1 MNFFSI
7 RACRVPKKLVHK
19 LHMLFPYLMMSHPK
33 SMAAH
38 SKGRH
43 LTAAGITSLA
53 ISAMAGAMMLSG
65 GEARAICSPSGLEG
79 NMNPPGALATCNIID
94 PTLGSQH
101 TQASIVSSNLPAGT
115 NVNYELTG
123 LFYPLSQAEI
133 DTDFNDPFNGGLVN
147 GNLVYAFYKV
157 DGLNGTLINGVDMA
171 GSCLENCLVTKE
183 VFSDVGM
190 TNKVIP
196 DLVFTGTFIPTQNL
210 PPAPTYYF
218 KDTFTTNGGAIDN
231 MQNTVRTPGP
241 LPILGAGAAF
251 GFSRKLRGR
260 IKAARNA

>member
-1 MNFFSI
+1 M
-7 RACRVPKKLVHK
+7 LVRK
-19 LHMLFPYLMMSHPK
+19 LHTLFPFRIMSHPK
-33 SMAAH
+33 SRAAH
-38 SKGRH
+38 SKGRL
-43 LTAAGITSLA
+43 LTAGGVTSLA
-53 ISAMAGAMMLSG
+53 ISAMAGAVMLSG
-65 GEARAICSPSGLEG
+65 GEAKAASLCTPPNDANG
-79 NMNPPGALATCNIID
+79 NMIPGPVNFGTATCVVED
-94 PTLGSQH
+94 PNLGFPPTVQT

-123 LFYPLSQAEI
+123 LFNPLSQTEI
-133 DTDFNDPFNGGLVN
+133 DTDFNDPYTGGLVN
-147 GNLVYAFYKV
+147 GNMVFAFYKV

-171 GSCLENCLVTKE
+171 GSCLENCRVTKE

-196 DLVFTGTFIPTQNL
+196 DLVFTGTFIPTQDL
-210 PPAPTYYF
+210 PAAPTYYF
-218 KDTFTTNGGAIDN
+218 RDTFTTNGGAIDN

>member
-1 MNFFSI
+1 M
-7 RACRVPKKLVHK
+7 LVRK
-19 LHMLFPYLMMSHPK
+19 LHTLFLFRIMSHPK
-33 SMAAH
+33 SRAAH
-38 SKGRH
+38 SKGRL
-43 LTAAGITSLA
+43 LTAGGVTSLA
-53 ISAMAGAMMLSG
+53 ISAMAGAVMLSG
-65 GEARAICSPSGLEG
+65 GEAKAICSPSGALG

-94 PTLGSQH
+94 PNLGPQQ
-101 TQASIVSSNLPAGT
+101 TQASIIDSNLPVGT
-115 NVNYELTG
+115 DVNYELTG
-123 LFYPLSQAEI
+123 LSHPLSQTEI
-133 DTDFNDPFNGGLVN
+133 DTDFNDPYNGGLVN
-147 GNLVYAFYKV
+147 GNSVYAFYKV

-196 DLVFTGTFIPTQNL
+196 DLVFTGTFIPTQDL
-210 PPAPTYYF
+210 PEAPTYYF
-218 KDTFTTNGGAIDN
+218 RDTFTTDGGAIDN